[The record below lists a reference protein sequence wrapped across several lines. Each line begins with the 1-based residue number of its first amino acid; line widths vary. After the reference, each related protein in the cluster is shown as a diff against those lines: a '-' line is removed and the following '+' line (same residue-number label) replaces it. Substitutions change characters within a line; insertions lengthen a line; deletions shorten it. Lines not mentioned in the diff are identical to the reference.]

1 MLNISCNTSVYLAC
15 GETDMRKSINGLAA
29 IVQNSFKLDPFN
41 RALFVF
47 CNRERNR
54 MKILTWEDNGFWL
67 HFKRLERGHFKW
79 PTPGETATLTLSA
92 EELWS
97 LIRSPG
103 IEQKLRRTEVMKSR

>member
-1 MLNISCNTSVYLAC
+1 
-15 GETDMRKSINGLAA
+15 MRKSINGLAA
-29 IVQNSFKLDPFN
+29 IVQSSFKLDPFN